1 MPQWLGRHKWLWLI
15 AIVVVALL
23 AFAACEDDEE
33 EGTTPTDGETPSAG
47 ITPATGPTALKI
59 GGLFDF
65 TGALAEFGPPIR
77 NGAAMGIADCNAAGG
92 IGGGTGGVVEGDA
105 QTDATAGVDAAN
117 QLIDVEGAQV
127 ILGPMASGVTAAV
140 AESVTVP
147 GGGLLIS
154 PSATAA

>member
-33 EGTTPTDGETPSAG
+33 EGTTPTGDETPSAG
-47 ITPATGPTALKI
+47 ITPATGPTALTI

-77 NGAAMGIADCNAAGG
+77 NGAAMGVADCNAAGG
-92 IGGGTGGVVEGDA
+92 IGGDKVEMVEGDA
-105 QTDATAGVDAAN
+105 QTSATAGGEAAKP
-117 QLIDVEGAQV
+117 LIDGPGAQG
-127 ILGPMASGVTAAV
+127 ILGPMASG
-140 AESVTVP
+140 
-147 GGGLLIS
+147 G
-154 PSATAA
+154 

>member
-15 AIVVVALL
+15 AIVAIALL
-23 AFAACEDDEE
+23 AVAAGEEDEE
-33 EGTTPTDGETPSAG
+33 EGTTPTGDETPSAG

-92 IGGGTGGVVEGDA
+92 IGGGTVEMVEGDA
-105 QTDATAGVDAAN
+105 ETDATAG
-117 QLIDVEGAQV
+117 
-127 ILGPMASGVTAAV
+127 
-140 AESVTVP
+140 
-147 GGGLLIS
+147 GGGADPRLEVGGGRGR
-154 PSATAA
+154 

>member
-33 EGTTPTDGETPSAG
+33 EGKTPTGTETPAAG

-65 TGALAEFGPPIR
+65 TGALGELGPPIR
-77 NGAAMGIADCNAAGG
+77 NGAALGIAECNAAGG
-92 IGGGTGGVVEGDA
+92 IGGDKVEMVEADA
-105 QTDATAGVDAAN
+105 QTSATAGVDAAN
-117 QLIDVEGAQV
+117 QLIDVQVAHV
-127 ILGPMASGVTAAV
+127 ILPPIATRVT
-140 AESVTVP
+140 
-147 GGGLLIS
+147 
-154 PSATAA
+154 